1 MKQTQNWRLKLAKF
15 MKGRYGYFD
24 SLNRMMMIL
33 AIILVVIPL
42 SALSWGAYLLIIIAY
57 YRYFSKKIYVR
68 SNENQKYLAI
78 QNKVFRRFNNQ
89 KEAFKNRK
97 ESVYFRCPECK
108 QQLRAPRGKGK
119 IKVTCSKCQH
129 QFVKKV

>member
-42 SALSWGAYLLIIIAY
+42 SALSWGAYLLIIMAY

-97 ESVYFRCPECK
+97 ESVYFLCPECK